1 VNGSGSNVVP
11 KGAMGILVPS
21 WGGSGRNLVKGETER
36 ELLKRSYCEVGV
48 MKITGSSFPLYEWV
62 SLNGFPGGGPGL
74 AEGRPVA

>member
-1 VNGSGSNVVP
+1 
-11 KGAMGILVPS
+11 
-21 WGGSGRNLVKGETER
+21 VKGETER